1 MSLVQVLFV
10 VLKLVRLKSILMK
23 L

>member
-1 MSLVQVLFV
+1 MSLVQVLFA